1 MNYCR
6 IIRNDIRKSRL
17 TTMITT
23 LFVALAAMLVSL
35 AVILALNLAGAL
47 DRLMVQAETPHFMQM
62 HSGPLDA
69 EPLNRFASHHEAV
82 DRYQIL
88 EFLNIDNGEIE
99 LNGQSLIS
107 STQDNGIST
116 QSGAFDY
123 LLDLDGA
130 VITPA
135 VGDIYVPVCYM
146 QEAAMKTGDTVSV
159 CGIPFRAAGFLRD
172 SQMNSMLSSSKR
184 FLVSPQDFERLRD
197 LGTMEH
203 LIEFRLKDLSAL
215 DAFAADYMAAGLP
228 SNGPAVTYPLFRM
241 LGALSDGM
249 MIAVILL
256 LGFLT
261 VMIAFLCIRFTLLAQ
276 LESDC
281 RELGVMKAIGLRVSD
296 IKKLYL
302 AKYAAIAAAGC
313 TAGIILSFLLKN
325 LLLQNIR
332 LNMGT
337 GGNGPAAFFLA
348 PAGVLIVFFAILL
361 YVNGV
366 LGRLQK
372 ISASEAMRRGT
383 GPMASGGAGRMALS
397 HSHFSNI
404 SIFLGIRDV
413 LLQKKLYGVNFTVL
427 LFAAFLLVIPIN
439 LYTTM
444 SSRGFVTYMGI
455 GNCDLRIDLRQSDH
469 LAEDAAR
476 IAREME
482 QDASIL
488 RHTSLITKA
497 FQVETPDGTVRNL
510 LTELGD
516 HRVFP
521 VSYVK
526 GQAPVSPDEIA
537 LSAMNAEELGKNPGD
552 SLTLITGSG
561 TRTMTVC
568 GIYSDI
574 TNGGKTAK
582 ASFPADSDDTVWA
595 VIYASQTVR
604 EYGDTFHDTKV
615 TDIRDYVAQTYGPTL
630 NSIRMAAIAAAAVAL
645 ALTGLITLLFV
656 NMLTAKDRYSIAVM
670 KASGFTAGD
679 IRLQYIS
686 RFVLVSVCGVFA
698 GILLANTVGGALAS
712 LVLSGFGAPSFR
724 FAVNP
729 LLSCLLCPLLMI
741 YTAVSA
747 SLAGTKGIKKITI
760 AEYGKE

>member
-1 MNYCR
+1 M
-6 IIRNDIRKSRL
+6 
-17 TTMITT
+17 
-23 LFVALAAMLVSL
+23 
-35 AVILALNLAGAL
+35 
-47 DRLMVQAETPHFMQM
+47 
-62 HSGPLDA
+62 
-69 EPLNRFASHHEAV
+69 
-82 DRYQIL
+82 
-88 EFLNIDNGEIE
+88 
-99 LNGQSLIS
+99 
-107 STQDNGIST
+107 
-116 QSGAFDY
+116 
-123 LLDLDGA
+123 
-130 VITPA
+130 
-135 VGDIYVPVCYM
+135 
-146 QEAAMKTGDTVSV
+146 
-159 CGIPFRAAGFLRD
+159 
-172 SQMNSMLSSSKR
+172 
-184 FLVSPQDFERLRD
+184 
-197 LGTMEH
+197 
-203 LIEFRLKDLSAL
+203 
-215 DAFAADYMAAGLP
+215 
-228 SNGPAVTYPLFRM
+228 
-241 LGALSDGM
+241 
-249 MIAVILL
+249 
-256 LGFLT
+256 
-261 VMIAFLCIRFTLLAQ
+261 
-276 LESDC
+276 
-281 RELGVMKAIGLRVSD
+281 
-296 IKKLYL
+296 
-302 AKYAAIAAAGC
+302 AAAGC
-313 TAGIILSFLLKN
+313 MAGIVLSFLLKS

-337 GGNGPAAFFLA
+337 GGNGKAALFLA
-348 PAGVLIVFFAILL
+348 PAGVLIVFFAIML

-366 LGRLQK
+366 LRRLHK
-372 ISASEAMRRGT
+372 VSASEAMRLGT

-397 HSHFSNI
+397 HSHFFNV

-582 ASFPADSDDTVWA
+582 AAFPADSDDTVWA
-595 VIYASQTVR
+595 VIYAGLKDPSMLSQTVR
-604 EYGDTFHDTKV
+604 EYADTFPDTKV

-630 NSIRMAAIAAAAVAL
+630 NAIRMAAIAAAAVAL

-698 GILLANTVGGALAS
+698 GILLANTVGGAFAS
-712 LVLSGFGAPSFR
+712 LVLSGFGAPTFR

>member
-1 MNYCR
+1 
-6 IIRNDIRKSRL
+6 
-17 TTMITT
+17 
-23 LFVALAAMLVSL
+23 
-35 AVILALNLAGAL
+35 
-47 DRLMVQAETPHFMQM
+47 
-62 HSGPLDA
+62 
-69 EPLNRFASHHEAV
+69 
-82 DRYQIL
+82 
-88 EFLNIDNGEIE
+88 
-99 LNGQSLIS
+99 
-107 STQDNGIST
+107 
-116 QSGAFDY
+116 
-123 LLDLDGA
+123 
-130 VITPA
+130 
-135 VGDIYVPVCYM
+135 
-146 QEAAMKTGDTVSV
+146 
-159 CGIPFRAAGFLRD
+159 
-172 SQMNSMLSSSKR
+172 
-184 FLVSPQDFERLRD
+184 
-197 LGTMEH
+197 
-203 LIEFRLKDLSAL
+203 
-215 DAFAADYMAAGLP
+215 
-228 SNGPAVTYPLFRM
+228 
-241 LGALSDGM
+241 
-249 MIAVILL
+249 
-256 LGFLT
+256 
-261 VMIAFLCIRFTLLAQ
+261 
-276 LESDC
+276 
-281 RELGVMKAIGLRVSD
+281 
-296 IKKLYL
+296 
-302 AKYAAIAAAGC
+302 
-313 TAGIILSFLLKN
+313 
-325 LLLQNIR
+325 
-332 LNMGT
+332 
-337 GGNGPAAFFLA
+337 
-348 PAGVLIVFFAILL
+348 
-361 YVNGV
+361 
-366 LGRLQK
+366 
-372 ISASEAMRRGT
+372 MRRGT

-397 HSHFSNI
+397 HSHFSNV

-413 LLQKKLYGVNFTVL
+413 LLQKKLYGVNFIVL

-497 FQVETPDGTVRNL
+497 FQVETPDGTVSNL

-561 TRTMTVC
+561 TQTMTVC

-595 VIYASQTVR
+595 VIYAGLKDPSMLSQTVR